1 MKPEDIHLTD
11 WLRILVGEVPVS
23 FYLEAMLRV
32 VFIYLLLLACM
43 RLMGTRMGSVLTRN
57 EMVAMVSLAAANGVA
72 LMAPD
77 RGLLPVVMV
86 AAIIVGYQR
95 LIAWW
100 ALRSKKFE
108 SIVLDNVRILVQDG
122 RLQLDALQASVL
134 SREQMLSKLRQ
145 ASICNLGMVQR
156 AYQEASGEFS
166 ILTFTEPRSGLS
178 ILPTE
183 DTAFRDEQ
191 QKAESQFAC
200 ASCGHLVSSAA
211 QAPTYPCTRCGE
223 QEWQPAVLG

>member
-11 WLRILVGEVPVS
+11 WLRILVGEVPIS
-23 FYLEAMLRV
+23 FYLEAVLRV

-77 RGLLPVVMV
+77 RGLVPVVVV

-108 SIVLDNVRILVQDG
+108 SVVLDDVRILVQDG
-122 RLQLDALQASVL
+122 RLQLNGLQASVL
-134 SREQMLSKLRQ
+134 SREQMLAKLRQ
-145 ASICNLGMVQR
+145 GSVRNLGMVQR
-156 AYQEASGEFS
+156 AYQEASGDFS
-166 ILTFTEPRSGLS
+166 VLMFTEPQPGLS

-191 QKAESQFAC
+191 RKAEGQFAC
-200 ASCGHLVSSAA
+200 GSCGHLESDA
-211 QAPTYPCTRCGE
+211 QVPTHQCTRCGE